1 MKFPRFSAYC
11 PLAAALVWATCL
23 GWVVQ
28 GQELVHAATVVS
40 PDALPYAA
48 PATTAT
54 AATAAPLAAP
64 PSSIVLPPAIEAAL
78 ARAQYP
84 RNALSVL
91 VLDAEGHAPARLS
104 YRADVPVNPASVM
117 KLVTTYA
124 ALDML
129 GADYTWK
136 TPVYFDGPVQGGVLR
151 GNLIIQGQGD
161 PKLVIENIAAL
172 LKRVQSLGVT
182 TVEGDIVLDRSAF
195 NVPEPDPASFD
206 GEPLRPYN
214 AAPDALLL
222 NFKSVMLTL
231 TPDRAAGVAR
241 IRYEPPLANFEVPAS
256 VPLQRGECGDFR
268 AELHADFSDPNRVLL
283 AGAFPTRCGEKV
295 WPVLYADAKSYATRM
310 VEGLWVQTGGKL
322 TGKLR
327 YGTAP
332 VGLRP
337 AFEYS
342 SPPLQEI
349 VQDINKFSNN
359 VMAQQVFL
367 RLGVE
372 AESAR
377 HRALASPTIGP
388 FPGPSDGPVS
398 ASKVA
403 LPVATFS
410 AAREA
415 VHTWWVSHWPGVA
428 APSLENGSGLS
439 RTERITA
446 VALGQ
451 LLQTAYASPVAA
463 ALQASLPIAGV
474 DGTLRKAKVQSGF
487 GMAQMKTGSLRDVAA
502 VAGYVR
508 GTSGKRYVLIA
519 IANHPTLAN
528 AARPVFDAL
537 MDWTAQDQ

>member
-1 MKFPRFSAYC
+1 MKSLRLSSGWSP
-11 PLAAALVWATCL
+11 AAALVCATCL
-23 GWVVQ
+23 GLVVQ
-28 GQELVHAATVVS
+28 GQILVHAATVVS

-48 PATTAT
+48 PAT
-54 AATAAPLAAP
+54 AAVTAPLAAP
-64 PSSIVLPPAIEAAL
+64 PSSLVLPLAIEAAL

-104 YRADVPVNPASVM
+104 YRADVTVNPASVM

-136 TPVYFDGPVQGGVLR
+136 TPVYFDGPVRRGVLR

-161 PKLVIENIAAL
+161 PKLVIENIVAL
-172 LKRVQSLGVT
+172 LKHVQSLGVT

-222 NFKSVMLTL
+222 NFKSVMVTL

-241 IRYEPPLANFEVPAS
+241 IRYEPPLANFDVPTS
-256 VPLQRGECGDFR
+256 VPLQSGECGDFR
-268 AELHADFSDPNRVLL
+268 AELRADFSDPNRMLL
-283 AGAFPTRCGEKV
+283 GGAFPTRCGEKV
-295 WPVLYADAKSYATRM
+295 WPVLYADAKSYATRT
-310 VEGLWVQTGGKL
+310 VEGLWSQIGGKL

-327 YGTAP
+327 YGQVPA
-332 VGLRP
+332 GLRP
-337 AFEYS
+337 AFEHS

-349 VQDINKFSNN
+349 VRDINKFSNN

-377 HRALASPTIGP
+377 HRALV
-388 FPGPSDGPVS
+388 GPSDGPFS
-398 ASKVA
+398 ASNVA
-403 LPVATFS
+403 RPVATFS

-428 APSLENGSGLS
+428 APTLENGSGLS

-474 DGTLRKAKVQSGF
+474 DGTLRKSKVQSGL
-487 GMAQMKTGSLRDVAA
+487 GTAQMKTGSLRDVAA

-508 GTSGKRYVLIA
+508 GASGRRYVLIA
-519 IANHPTLAN
+519 IANHPTLVN

-537 MDWTAQDQ
+537 MDWTTQDQ